1 MQNLETNRIENKEQ
15 LNEDFEQEVIA
26 FLNYREGGTIYVG
39 IRKNGQV
46 VGIEDVD
53 LTQLQIKDRIKN
65 NIQPSTLGLFDVIVE
80 TIDDKEVIKVVISS
94 GTEKPYYLRKKGRTP
109 EGCYVR
115 VGSSK
120 ERMTERMIDDMYAK
134 RVKHTLKEI
143 DSPRQELTF
152 NQLKIYYEEH
162 GLKLNDNFLQN
173 LDLLTSE
180 GKYNYNAFLLADE
193 NTVSIKLVRY
203 LGDNKL
209 ELLENLE
216 YGNRC
221 LITATQKI
229 LDRLDVENTTYA
241 KIEYFGRKEQE
252 KIDSKALKE
261 AVINAIVHND
271 YSYGNSP
278 IIELYSDR
286 VEITSAGGLP
296 QELSQ
301 EEFLEGV
308 TAPRNKELIRVFK
321 DVDLIENIGSGV
333 LRILDAYDKSCFK
346 FMEHFLRVSFKYK
359 ENPFEYDEKTDKKT
373 TKKTDKK
380 TTKKIKVKPQEKD
393 VLAFCKDAKTL
404 KEITTYFGFKDIAT
418 FKKNYINPLLE
429 KGTLQLTIPDQPKNR
444 NQKYIKI

>member
-1 MQNLETNRIENKEQ
+1 MQNTETNRIENKEQ

-26 FLNYREGGTIYVG
+26 FLNYKEGGIIYVG
-39 IRKNGQV
+39 INKNGQV
-46 VGIEDVD
+46 VGVENTD

-65 NIQPSTLGLFDVIVE
+65 NIQPSTLGLFDVTVE
-80 TIDDKEVIKVVISS
+80 TIDNKEVIKVIISS

-109 EGCYVR
+109 EGCYIR

-120 ERMTERMIDDMYAK
+120 ERMTERMIDDMYARRIK
-134 RVKHTLKEI
+134 NTLKEI

-203 LGDNKL
+203 LGTNKL

-216 YGNRC
+216 FGNRC
-221 LITATQKI
+221 LITATQRI

-286 VEITSAGGLP
+286 IEITSAGGLP

-346 FMEHFLRVSFKYK
+346 FMDHFLRVSFKYK
-359 ENPFEYDEKTDKKT
+359 ENPFEYDQ
-373 TKKTDKK
+373 
-380 TTKKIKVKPQEKD
+380 KIDQENNQNELNTIQNKILNLIKQNPKITQMEIAKILGVSREKVKYNI
-393 VLAFCKDAKTL
+393 AIL
-404 KEITTYFGFKDIAT
+404 KVNNI
-418 FKKNYINPLLE
+418 LE
-429 KGTLQLTIPDQPKNR
+429 RIGSN
-444 NQKYIKI
+444 KIGEWKILK

>member
-1 MQNLETNRIENKEQ
+1 MKNLETNRIENKEQ

-26 FLNYREGGTIYVG
+26 FLNYKEGGIIYVG
-39 IRKNGQV
+39 INKNGQV
-46 VGIEDVD
+46 VGVENTD

-65 NIQPSTLGLFDVIVE
+65 NIQPSTLGLFDVTVE
-80 TIDDKEVIKVVISS
+80 TIENKEVIKVIISS

-109 EGCYVR
+109 EGCYIR

-120 ERMTERMIDDMYAK
+120 ERMTERMIDDMYARRIK
-134 RVKHTLKEI
+134 NTLKEI

-203 LGDNKL
+203 LGTNKL

-216 YGNRC
+216 FGNRC
-221 LITATQKI
+221 LITATQRI

-286 VEITSAGGLP
+286 IEITSAGGLP

-346 FMEHFLRVSFKYK
+346 FMDHFLRVSFKYK

-393 VLAFCKDAKTL
+393 VLNFCKDAKTL
-404 KEITTYFGFKDIAT
+404 KEITTYFGFKDIST

-429 KGTLQLTIPDQPKNR
+429 KGTLQLTIPEQPKNR
-444 NQKYIKI
+444 NQKYISK

>member
-1 MQNLETNRIENKEQ
+1 MPNTETNRIENKEQ

-39 IRKNGQV
+39 IRKDGQV
-46 VGIEDVD
+46 IGIEDVD

-80 TIDDKEVIKVVISS
+80 TIDDKDVIKVVISS

-203 LGDNKL
+203 LGNNKL

-261 AVINAIVHND
+261 AVINAIVHNE

-278 IIELYSDR
+278 IIELYSNR
-286 VEITSAGGLP
+286 IEITSAGGLP

-346 FMEHFLRVSFKYK
+346 FMDHFLRVSFKYK
-359 ENPFEYDEKTDKKT
+359 ENPFEYDQETTQETTLKT
-373 TKKTDKK
+373 TQENYTILNETQQNIIKLIKNQPSITQKELAKELNITRDGVKYNMNVLK
-380 TTKKIKVKPQEKD
+380 ELGIVLREGSTKKGNWKI
-393 VLAFCKDAKTL
+393 L
-404 KEITTYFGFKDIAT
+404 K
-418 FKKNYINPLLE
+418 
-429 KGTLQLTIPDQPKNR
+429 
-444 NQKYIKI
+444 

>member
-1 MQNLETNRIENKEQ
+1 MQNTETNRIENKEQ

-26 FLNYREGGTIYVG
+26 FLNYKEGGIIYVG

-46 VGIEDVD
+46 VGVQDVD
-53 LTQLQIKDRIKN
+53 LTQLQVKDRIKN
-65 NIQPSTLGLFDVIVE
+65 NIQPSTLGLFDVVVE
-80 TIDDKEVIKVVISS
+80 TIDNKEVIKVVISS

-109 EGCYVR
+109 EGCYIR

-120 ERMTERMIDDMYAK
+120 ERMTERMIDDMYSK
-134 RVKHTLKEI
+134 RIKNTLKEI

-152 NQLKIYYEEH
+152 SQLKIYYEEH

-193 NTVSIKLVRY
+193 NNVSIKLVKY
-203 LGDNKL
+203 LGTNKMDL
-209 ELLENLE
+209 VENQE
-216 YGNRC
+216 YGYRC
-221 LITATQKI
+221 IITATQRI
-229 LDRLDVENTTYA
+229 LDRLDAENTVYA
-241 KIEYFGRKEQE
+241 KIEYKGRKEVE
-252 KIDSKALKE
+252 MIDKAALKE
-261 AVINAIVHND
+261 AVINAVVHND

-286 VEITSAGGLP
+286 IEITSAGGLP

-346 FMEHFLRVSFKYK
+346 FMDHF
-359 ENPFEYDEKTDKKT
+359 
-373 TKKTDKK
+373 
-380 TTKKIKVKPQEKD
+380 
-393 VLAFCKDAKTL
+393 
-404 KEITTYFGFKDIAT
+404 
-418 FKKNYINPLLE
+418 
-429 KGTLQLTIPDQPKNR
+429 
-444 NQKYIKI
+444 

>member
-1 MQNLETNRIENKEQ
+1 MPNTETNRIENKEQ

-26 FLNYREGGTIYVG
+26 FLNYKEGGIIYVG
-39 IRKNGQV
+39 IRKDGQV
-46 VGIEDVD
+46 VGIKDID

-65 NIQPSTLGLFDVIVE
+65 NIQPSTLGLFDVTVE
-80 TIDDKEVIKVVISS
+80 TIDNKEIIKIIISS

-109 EGCYVR
+109 EGCYIR

-120 ERMTERMIDDMYAK
+120 ERMTERMIDDMYARRIK
-134 RVKHTLKEI
+134 NTLKEI

-180 GKYNYNAFLLADE
+180 DKYNYNAFLLADE

-203 LGDNKL
+203 LGTNKL

-216 YGNRC
+216 FGNRC
-221 LITATQKI
+221 LITATQRI

-286 VEITSAGGLP
+286 IEITSAGGLP

-346 FMEHFLRVSFKYK
+346 FMDHFLRVSFKYK
-359 ENPFEYDEKTDKKT
+359 ENPFEYDQENSQESYQKQLNEIQDKIIALIKQNPSITQKEMAKMLEISREKVKYHIAVLKENNIIIREGS
-373 TKKTDKK
+373 TKKGIW
-380 TTKKIKVKPQEKD
+380 KI
-393 VLAFCKDAKTL
+393 L
-404 KEITTYFGFKDIAT
+404 
-418 FKKNYINPLLE
+418 
-429 KGTLQLTIPDQPKNR
+429 
-444 NQKYIKI
+444 

>member
-1 MQNLETNRIENKEQ
+1 MPNTETNRIENKEQ

-26 FLNYREGGTIYVG
+26 FLNYKEGGIIYVG

-46 VGIEDVD
+46 VGVQDAD
-53 LTQLQIKDRIKN
+53 LTQLKIKDRIKN
-65 NIQPSTLGLFDVIVE
+65 NIQPSTLGLFDVVVE
-80 TIDDKEVIKVVISS
+80 TIDNKEVIKVVISS

-109 EGCYVR
+109 EGCYIR

-120 ERMTERMIDDMYAK
+120 ERMTERMINDMYSK
-134 RVKHTLKEI
+134 RIKNTLKEI

-193 NTVSIKLVRY
+193 NNVSIKLVKY
-203 LGDNKL
+203 LGTNKMDL
-209 ELLENLE
+209 VENQE
-216 YGNRC
+216 YGYRC
-221 LITATQKI
+221 IITATQRI
-229 LDRLDVENTTYA
+229 LDRLDAENTVYA
-241 KIEYFGRKEQE
+241 KIEYKGRKEVE
-252 KIDSKALKE
+252 MIDKAALKE
-261 AVINAIVHND
+261 AVINAVVHND

-286 VEITSAGGLP
+286 IEITSAGGLP

-359 ENPFEYDEKTDKKT
+359 ENPFEYNQEGNQEKFSKQLNETQDKIISLIKQNPNIT
-373 TKKTDKK
+373 QKEMAKILKISREKVKYHIAVLKETNILTREGSTKKGTW
-380 TTKKIKVKPQEKD
+380 KI
-393 VLAFCKDAKTL
+393 L
-404 KEITTYFGFKDIAT
+404 
-418 FKKNYINPLLE
+418 
-429 KGTLQLTIPDQPKNR
+429 R
-444 NQKYIKI
+444 

>member
-1 MQNLETNRIENKEQ
+1 MQNTETNRIENKEQ

-26 FLNYREGGTIYVG
+26 FLNYKEGGIIYVG
-39 IRKNGQV
+39 INKNGQV
-46 VGIEDVD
+46 VGVKNTD

-65 NIQPSTLGLFDVIVE
+65 NIQPSTLGLFDVTVE
-80 TIDDKEVIKVVISS
+80 TIENKEVIKVIISS
-94 GTEKPYYLRKKGRTP
+94 GTEKPYYLRKKGRTS
-109 EGCYVR
+109 EGCYIR

-120 ERMTERMIDDMYAK
+120 ERMTERMIDDMYSRRIK
-134 RVKHTLKEI
+134 NTLKEI

-162 GLKLNDNFLQN
+162 GLKLNDNYLQN
-173 LDLLTSE
+173 LDLITSE

-193 NTVSIKLVRY
+193 NNVSIKLVKFV
-203 LGDNKL
+203 GNNKL
-209 ELLENLE
+209 ELLENME

-286 VEITSAGGLP
+286 IEITSAGGLP

-359 ENPFEYDEKTDKKT
+359 ENPFEYDDT
-373 TKKTDKK
+373 
-380 TTKKIKVKPQEKD
+380 
-393 VLAFCKDAKTL
+393 AKTKSSKLGSKLAVSEEEILELCKNERSL
-404 KEITTYFGFKDIAT
+404 KEITEYFGYKDVYKFKN
-418 FKKNYINPLLE
+418 KYINQLL
-429 KGTLQLTIPDQPKNR
+429 KQNKLKMTIPNKPKSK
-444 NQKYIKI
+444 NQKYITI

>member
-1 MQNLETNRIENKEQ
+1 M
-15 LNEDFEQEVIA
+15 
-26 FLNYREGGTIYVG
+26 
-39 IRKNGQV
+39 
-46 VGIEDVD
+46 
-53 LTQLQIKDRIKN
+53 
-65 NIQPSTLGLFDVIVE
+65 E

-193 NTVSIKLVRY
+193 NNISIKLVKY
-203 LGDNKL
+203 VGTNKL
-209 ELLENLE
+209 ELLENME

-221 LITATQKI
+221 LITATQRL

-278 IIELYSDR
+278 IVELYSDR

-321 DVDLIENIGSGV
+321 DVELIENIGSGV
-333 LRILDAYDKSCFK
+333 LRILDAYDKSCFR
-346 FMEHFLRVSFKYK
+346 FMEHFLRVSFKYR
-359 ENPFEYDEKTDKKT
+359 ENPFEYDQENGQESYQKHLSEIQDKIIALI
-373 TKKTDKK
+373 KKNPSITQKE
-380 TTKKIKVKPQEKD
+380 I
-393 VLAFCKDAKTL
+393 AKTL
-404 KEITTYFGFKDIAT
+404 EISREKVKYHIAVLKENNVIKREGST
-418 FKKNYINPLLE
+418 KKGIW
-429 KGTLQLTIPDQPKNR
+429 
-444 NQKYIKI
+444 KILK

>member
-1 MQNLETNRIENKEQ
+1 MLITENSRIENKEK

-26 FLNYREGGTIYVG
+26 FLNYREGGAIYVG
-39 IRKNGQV
+39 INKSGQP
-46 VGIEDVD
+46 VGIDDIDQV
-53 LTQLQIKDRIKN
+53 QLQIKDRIKH
-65 NIQPSTLGLFDVIVE
+65 NIQPSTLGLFDVVVE
-80 TIDDKEVIKVVISS
+80 TIDNKDVIKVTISS

-109 EGCYVR
+109 EGCYIR

-120 ERMTERMIDDMYAK
+120 ERMTERMIDDMYSK
-134 RVKHTLKEI
+134 RIKNTLKEI

-162 GLKLNDNFLQN
+162 NLKLNDNFLQN

-193 NTVSIKLVRY
+193 NNVSIKLVKY
-203 LGDNKL
+203 LGNNKL

-216 YGNRC
+216 FGNRC
-221 LITATQKI
+221 LITATQRI

-252 KIDSKALKE
+252 KIDSRALKE

-286 VEITSAGGLP
+286 IEITSAGGLP

-321 DVDLIENIGSGV
+321 DVELIENIGSGV

-359 ENPFEYDEKTDKKT
+359 ENPFEYDQENYQEIDQKDLNTIQ
-373 TKKTDKK
+373 
-380 TTKKIKVKPQEKD
+380 KKILALIRKNASITQNEMAKILEVNREKIKYNIAI
-393 VLAFCKDAKTL
+393 L
-404 KEITTYFGFKDIAT
+404 KDI
-418 FKKNYINPLLE
+418 KLLE
-429 KGTLQLTIPDQPKNR
+429 REGSYKTGKWIILK
-444 NQKYIKI
+444 

>member
-1 MQNLETNRIENKEQ
+1 MKNTETNRIENKEQ

-26 FLNYREGGTIYVG
+26 FLNYKEGGIIYVG

-46 VGIEDVD
+46 VGLQDVD
-53 LTQLQIKDRIKN
+53 LTQLQVKDRIKN
-65 NIQPSTLGLFDVIVE
+65 NIQPSALGLFDVVVE
-80 TIDDKEVIKVVISS
+80 TIDNKEVIKVVISS

-109 EGCYVR
+109 EGCYIR

-120 ERMTERMIDDMYAK
+120 ERMTERMIDDMYSK
-134 RVKHTLKEI
+134 RIKNTLKEI

-180 GKYNYNAFLLADE
+180 VKYNYNAFLLADE
-193 NTVSIKLVRY
+193 NNVSIKLVKY
-203 LGDNKL
+203 LGTNKMDL
-209 ELLENLE
+209 VENQE
-216 YGNRC
+216 YGYRC
-221 LITATQKI
+221 IITATQRI
-229 LDRLDVENTTYA
+229 LDRLDAENTVYA
-241 KIEYFGRKEQE
+241 KIEYKGRKEVE
-252 KIDSKALKE
+252 MIDKAALKE
-261 AVINAIVHND
+261 AVINAVVHND

-278 IIELYSDR
+278 IVELYSDR
-286 VEITSAGGLP
+286 IEITSAGGLP

-346 FMEHFLRVSFKYK
+346 FMDHFLRVSFKYK
-359 ENPFEYDEKTDKKT
+359 ENPFEYNQEGNQEKFSKQLNETQDKIISLIKQNPNIT
-373 TKKTDKK
+373 QKEMAKILKISREKVKYHIAVLKETNILTREGSTKKGTW
-380 TTKKIKVKPQEKD
+380 KI
-393 VLAFCKDAKTL
+393 L
-404 KEITTYFGFKDIAT
+404 
-418 FKKNYINPLLE
+418 
-429 KGTLQLTIPDQPKNR
+429 R
-444 NQKYIKI
+444 

>member
-1 MQNLETNRIENKEQ
+1 MQNTETNRIENKEQ

-26 FLNYREGGTIYVG
+26 FLNYKEGGIIYVG
-39 IRKNGQV
+39 INKNGQV
-46 VGIEDVD
+46 VGVEDVD

-65 NIQPSTLGLFDVIVE
+65 NIQPSTLGLFDVTVE
-80 TIDDKEVIKVVISS
+80 TIDNKEVIKVIISS

-109 EGCYVR
+109 EGCYIR

-134 RVKHTLKEI
+134 RIKNTLKEI

-162 GLKLNDNFLQN
+162 GLKLNDNYLQN

-193 NTVSIKLVRY
+193 NNVSIKLVKY
-203 LGDNKL
+203 VGTNKL

-216 YGNRC
+216 FGNRC
-221 LITATQKI
+221 LITATQRI

-286 VEITSAGGLP
+286 IEITSAGGLP

-346 FMEHFLRVSFKYK
+346 FMEHFLRVSFNYK
-359 ENPFEYDEKTDKKT
+359 ENPFEYEDT
-373 TKKTDKK
+373 
-380 TTKKIKVKPQEKD
+380 
-393 VLAFCKDAKTL
+393 AKTKSSKLAVSEEQILQLCKTEKSL
-404 KEITTYFGFKDIAT
+404 KEIAQHFGYKDVYKFKN
-418 FKKNYINPLLE
+418 NYINKLIE
-429 KGTLQLTIPDQPKNR
+429 QDKLQMTIPDKPKSR
-444 NQKYIKI
+444 NQKYIIK

>member
-1 MQNLETNRIENKEQ
+1 MLVLE
-15 LNEDFEQEVIA
+15 
-26 FLNYREGGTIYVG
+26 
-39 IRKNGQV
+39 KNGQV
-46 VGIEDVD
+46 VGIEDID
-53 LTQLQIKDRIKN
+53 LSQLQIKDRIKN
-65 NIQPSTLGLFDVIVE
+65 NIQPSTLGLFDVTVE
-80 TIDDKEVIKVVISS
+80 TLNDKDVIKIVISS

-109 EGCYVR
+109 EGCYIR

-120 ERMTERMIDDMYAK
+120 ERMTERMIDNMYAK
-134 RVKHTLKEI
+134 RIKNSLKEI

-162 GLKLNDNFLQN
+162 NIKLNDNFLQN
-173 LDLLTSE
+173 LDLLTID

-193 NTVSIKLVRY
+193 NNVSIKLVKY
-203 LGDNKL
+203 LGTNKL

-221 LITATQKI
+221 LITATQKL

-241 KIEYFGRKEQE
+241 KIEYFGRKEEE

-278 IIELYSDR
+278 IVELYSDKL
-286 VEITSAGGLP
+286 EITSAGGLP

-321 DVDLIENIGSGV
+321 DVDLIENIGSGI

-359 ENPFEYDEKTDKKT
+359 ENPFNYDSKNKVSVNDTINGTINYTIKLTKNEQLVLNLIMNNTKMTREEIVSKTKLSDRTISRAIRHLQDENIISREGSRKT
-373 TKKTDKK
+373 GYW
-380 TTKKIKVKPQEKD
+380 KI
-393 VLAFCKDAKTL
+393 L
-404 KEITTYFGFKDIAT
+404 K
-418 FKKNYINPLLE
+418 
-429 KGTLQLTIPDQPKNR
+429 
-444 NQKYIKI
+444 